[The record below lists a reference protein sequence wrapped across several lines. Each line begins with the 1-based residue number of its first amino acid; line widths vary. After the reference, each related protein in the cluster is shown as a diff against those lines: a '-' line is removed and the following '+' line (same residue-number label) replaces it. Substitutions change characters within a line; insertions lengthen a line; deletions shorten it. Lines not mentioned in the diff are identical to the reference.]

1 MNFPEDL
8 ILPQEATLGTYYKTQ
23 NEQTHGGN
31 RPKNRIGCAHQ
42 WKLEITTP
50 ELDFKRSMRL
60 FAFIHSLQGQFQN
73 FIIRNP
79 IPAIGAGI
87 REGASVAATVE
98 QFSTLITIERA
109 FGGQLNSGDLIAFS
123 GHPKVYMVT
132 NDANAN
138 NQGKLV
144 IDISPPLFQRI
155 TVGATIHTGKNVYF
169 SMEMTKDSY
178 ELSLNAK
185 SAKDQKLVLQM
196 EEAWRA

>member
-8 ILPQEATLGTYYKTQ
+8 ILPQEATLGTQYQTQ
-23 NEQTHGGN
+23 SEETHGGK
-31 RPKNRIGCAHQ
+31 RPKNRIGSAHQ

-73 FIIRNP
+73 FSIRNP
-79 IPAIGAGI
+79 IPAIGVGVNV
-87 REGASVAATVE
+87 GATVAVTAE

-109 FGGQLNSGDLIAFS
+109 FGGQLSSGDLISFS
-123 GHPKVYMVT
+123 NHPKVYMVI
-132 NDANAN
+132 NDASAN
-138 NQGKLV
+138 SQGKLV
-144 IDISPPLFQRI
+144 VDISPPLFQRI
-155 TVGATIHTGKNVYF
+155 SKGGAVHTGNNVYF

-185 SAKDQKLVLQM
+185 SAKEQKLVLQM